1 MRAVAFSRYGG
12 PEVLEVIEKEKP
24 EVSENDV
31 LVRVG
36 ASGINPV
43 DTYFRKGIRPVAD
56 FPSVPHFDLAGTV
69 VETGSKVTN
78 MKVGDRVWAT
88 NVPGTAAEFVAVPS
102 EKLFLIPPHITEAEG
117 AAVAMAF
124 MTAHLSLHYRAG
136 LKKDETVL
144 IYGGAGSV
152 GNAAIQLA
160 KLAGATVIATAGS
173 EEKKDLCK
181 ESGADD
187 VILYHEE
194 NTVEKVVDLTG
205 DMGVDVIL
213 DMSLSENME
222 SDLEMIKTGGR
233 IVTIGSPENNAPQL
247 PWRKLNQK
255 HASLMGVLLFTA
267 PPEELRHAGEAI
279 STMLND
285 RTITPH
291 LAATYSFEEAS
302 QAHEDLEAKKYNG
315 NLVLVP

>member
-1 MRAVAFSRYGG
+1 MKAVAFDRYGG
-12 PEVLEVIEKEKP
+12 PDVLHVMETDKP
-24 EVSENDV
+24 EVSENEV

-56 FPSVPHFDLAGTV
+56 FPAVPHFDLGGSV
-69 VETGSKVTN
+69 VDVGSKVTN

-102 EKLFLIPPHITEAEG
+102 EKLFLIPEHVTEAEG

-124 MTAHLSLHYRAG
+124 MTAHLSLHYRAN
-136 LKKDETVL
+136 LQKDETVL
-144 IYGGAGSV
+144 IYGGAGAV

-160 KLAGATVIATAGS
+160 RLAGATVIATAGS
-173 EEKKDLCK
+173 KEKKELCK
-181 ESGADD
+181 QAGADH
-187 VILYHEE
+187 VILYREE
-194 NTVEKVVDLTG
+194 NIVEKVVDVTG
-205 DMGVDVIL
+205 DIGVDVIL

-222 SDLEMIKTGGR
+222 NDLEMIKTGGR

-267 PPEELRHAGEAI
+267 PPEELRAAGEAI
-279 STMLND
+279 SMMLND
-285 RTITPH
+285 KTITPY
-291 LAATYSFEEAS
+291 LAQTYPFDEAT
-302 QAHEDLEAKKYNG
+302 QAHADLEAKKFNG